1 MSLNVQS
8 YLQGAYPPPLRK
20 PEQPRMFLLH
30 WNNSKL
36 KSRRRDETWHEAYGT
51 RYPNGRVTLDFGP
64 PYENMSE
71 METMMQQAGQ
81 YRIEWLDEKQE
92 KQHD

>member
-8 YLQGAYPPPLRK
+8 YTQATYPPPLRK
-20 PEQPRMFLLH
+20 PEQPRTFLLR

-36 KSRRRDETWHEAYGT
+36 KTRRRDESWHEAYGT

-64 PYENMSE
+64 PYETMSE
-71 METMMQQAGQ
+71 MVAALQAAGE
-81 YRIEWLDEKQE
+81 YRIEWCDEQAQE
-92 KQHD
+92 ASE